1 MQNNLL
7 DEQFGLPTVQDIFKE
22 LENQVVILVVKL
34 KLPYLQRVWKD
45 ITDLKPGMILEGT
58 VTNVTNFGAFVDI
71 GVHQDGLVHISSLS
85 DKFVDDP
92 PSSENW

>member
-1 MQNNLL
+1 M
-7 DEQFGLPTVQDIFKE
+7 EE
-22 LENQVVILVVKL
+22 
-34 KLPYLQRVWKD
+34 

-85 DKFVDDP
+85 DKFVERST
-92 PSSENW
+92 SSGENGRYRKSESLGSGCAA